1 MGHKNKS
8 VSSDDKEYCF
18 QHTTLYTN
26 QTLEIMKIVSP
37 KTMHSSF
44 PRYLG
49 KKTLNASVDKIF

>member
-18 QHTTLYTN
+18 QHTILYTN

-37 KTMHSSF
+37 KTMHSPF

-49 KKTLNASVDKIF
+49 EKR